1 MTVSLTRTRLRC
13 ARTAA
18 AALGLALLLGAC
30 SAATAE
36 QGGDSAGAPSE
47 SARSTPDGP
56 GPSDTPD
63 PALSGQPVPTLPPG
77 DPGTD
82 GSGEA
87 ATDDAPPE
95 GDDGH
100 AGEHGPDEA
109 VGARTVPAAALV
121 DAATVAALAGG
132 SWSAEADA
140 GSAAGCPPVT
150 PAGAAA
156 SRTLLLRSA
165 DGTLLHVV
173 SAHRT
178 VRAARQAVDSV
189 AGLLTGCGFTSAG
202 DPRLG
207 EASAALARGEG
218 TGAPEK
224 AVVIAAEGATVVL
237 VGRGSVASAGA
248 WDSLADL
255 ALGTSCAAGV
265 HGCH

>member
-1 MTVSLTRTRLRC
+1 MTVSLTPTRLRA

-18 AALGLALLLGAC
+18 AALGLALLVGAC

-36 QGGDSAGAPSE
+36 QGRDSAGTPAE

-87 ATDDAPPE
+87 ATDAPPE

-100 AGEHGPDEA
+100 AGEHGPDEG
-109 VGARTVPAAALV
+109 VARTVPAAALV
-121 DAATVAALAGG
+121 DADSVAALAGG
-132 SWSAEADA
+132 SWSAAADA
-140 GSAAGCPPVT
+140 GSAAACPPVT

-165 DGTLLHVV
+165 GGTLLQVV

-189 AGLLTGCGFTSAG
+189 AGLLAGCGFTSAG

-207 EASAALARGEG
+207 EASAALARGDD

-237 VGRGSVASAGA
+237 VGRGSAASAGA

>member
-1 MTVSLTRTRLRC
+1 MTVSLTPTRLRG

-36 QGGDSAGAPSE
+36 QGGDSAGTPAE
-47 SARSTPDGP
+47 SARSTADGP

-132 SWSAEADA
+132 SWSTEPDT

-165 DGTLLHVV
+165 DGTLLQVV

-189 AGLLTGCGFTSAG
+189 AGLLAGCGFTSAG

-207 EASAALARGEG
+207 EASAALARDDS
-218 TGAPEK
+218 GAPEK

-237 VGRGSVASAGA
+237 VGRGSAASAAA

>member
-1 MTVSLTRTRLRC
+1 MTVSLTPTRLRC

-36 QGGDSAGAPSE
+36 QGDDSAGAPVE

-100 AGEHGPDEA
+100 AGEHGPDESDEA
-109 VGARTVPAAALV
+109 VGTRTVPAAALV
-121 DAATVAALAGG
+121 DPATVAALAGG
-132 SWSAEADA
+132 SWSAEAGA

-165 DGTLLHVV
+165 DGTLLQVV

-178 VRAARQAVDSV
+178 VRAARQAVDGV
-189 AGLLTGCGFTSAG
+189 AGLLAGCGFTSAG

-207 EASAALARGEG
+207 EASTALAR
-218 TGAPEK
+218 APER

-237 VGRGSVASAGA
+237 VGRGSAASAAA